1 MQRISSLILAT
12 AALAVVL
19 SAPVYLSAQEGAAA
33 PATAPAT
40 ETPAA
45 APAPAP
51 AASTP
56 AASPSGPRIGEP
68 GDYGF
73 VNPVMLL
80 MAWGLYLCWVYST
93 TWVSVDSERMKLSQA
108 GWVSANFWPF
118 FLLSWAFIA
127 LVPFFLGFF
136 FAVAL
141 YVVPLWIYI
150 NKRNAM
156 LDPHLRVMTPDHIRF
171 VMSQMSGGKVAA
183 ERKEPW
189 DMGPSVELIPKG
201 GSGEQNTA
209 NLYNA
214 KKAPDAYVWVKEL
227 IAEIHERRASK
238 VLMDYGKDNVQ
249 MKYFIDGVWHAGEAR
264 DRESSDLMLA
274 LMKLISALKPED
286 RRSRQQG
293 TFGANY
299 GKAKYT
305 CKISSQGV
313 PTGERVLLELSGN
326 DPKLTT
332 LIDLGMREKLLEE
345 VKQAMLEPHGLFIFS
360 ARPEGGLSTLYS
372 LGIGS
377 TDRLIRDFAG
387 LEKTTSKE
395 PEILNVNLMTYD
407 PENQA
412 QEQLLPTLLRKQP
425 DVLVF
430 REIDN
435 ATTMEVLIDQAAE
448 KNLVFTSTRAKE
460 AVEAIL
466 RVMAIGAEPKAFAQ
480 AISASLNMRLCRR
493 LCDKCREPFQPT
505 PQMLQKLGIP
515 AGRVDTLYRA
525 GKPNPEDPKSI
536 CTKCGGIGYYGRV
549 GIFEFVKVNDA
560 FRKALVSQPRLETL
574 RAAAKQAGNRTMQ
587 EEGILLAVSGVTS
600 LEEIGRALKE

>member
-1 MQRISSLILAT
+1 MLRISSLILI
-12 AALAVVL
+12 AVVL
-19 SAPVYLSAQEGAAA
+19 ATVLTGPLYLHAQEGEAA
-33 PATAPAT
+33 PAAA
-40 ETPAA
+40 EPAA
-45 APAPAP
+45 AQPAAQ
-51 AASTP
+51 ASTP
-56 AASPSGPRIGEP
+56 APKPDGLRVNEP
-68 GDYGF
+68 GEYGF
-73 VNPVMLL
+73 VNPLFLL
-80 MAWGLYLCWVYST
+80 MYWALFLCWVYST
-93 TWVSVDSERMKLSQA
+93 TWISQDTEVLKLPQA
-108 GWVSANFWPF
+108 RWVSLNFWPF
-118 FLLSWAFIA
+118 FLLSWAFVA
-127 LVPFFLGFF
+127 LVPFFLGFP
-136 FAVAL
+136 FAIAL
-141 YVVPLWIYI
+141 YAVPLGMYVS
-150 NKRNAM
+150 KRNA
-156 LDPHLRVMTPDHIRF
+156 LVDPHLRVLTRDHIRF
-171 VMSQMSGGKVAA
+171 VISRLSGGKMDA

-189 DMGPSVELIPKG
+189 QMGPRVELIAQG
-201 GSGEQNTA
+201 ASGETNNA

-214 KKAPDAYVWVKEL
+214 RKASDAYVWVKEL
-227 IAEIHERRASK
+227 VAEVHERRANK
-238 VLMDYGKDNVQ
+238 ILMDYGKDSVQ

-264 DRESSDLMLA
+264 DRESSDLMLV
-274 LMKLISALKPED
+274 LMKLIAALKPED

-299 GKAKYT
+299 ENAKYT
-305 CKISSQGV
+305 CNISSQGV
-313 PTGERVLLELSGN
+313 PTGERVLLEFSGN
-326 DPKLTT
+326 DRKLAT
-332 LIDLGMREKLLEE
+332 LVELGMREKLLED
-345 VKQAMLEPHGLFIFS
+345 VKEAMLASHGMFIFS
-360 ARPEGGLSTLYS
+360 ARPEGGLSTLFS

-377 TDRLIRDFAG
+377 TDRLVRDFAG

-395 PEILNVNLMTYD
+395 PEILNVGLVEYD
-407 PENQA
+407 PAKET
-412 QEQLLPTLLRKQP
+412 QETHLPSLLRKQP

-435 ATTMEVLIDQAAE
+435 AVAMEVLLERAEE

-466 RVMAIGAEPKAFAQ
+466 RVMAIGAEPKAFAK

-525 GKPNPEDPKSI
+525 GKPDPEDPKSI

-549 GIFEFVKVNDA
+549 GIFEFVKVDDR
-560 FRKALVSQPRLETL
+560 FRKALMKQPRLETL